1 MAYQCVMPGCPATHE
16 CKWQVCTTDE
26 SLQHQLTLASDLL
39 RQCAEV
45 LRHDLGECLE
55 CYFGGDPVGS
65 IQAGDPTCPICAPLR
80 DLLKRVEAVI

>member
-1 MAYQCVMPGCPATHE
+1 MSNASYPAI
-16 CKWQVCTTDE
+16 Q
-26 SLQHQLTLASDLL
+26 QQLATASDLYRDLL
-39 RQCAEV
+39 RECAEV